1 MASEN
6 NVQKTTWL
14 QLAAT
19 STLFRLN
26 TGKGWI
32 SGLGPKGVHRLKNG
46 SVEIQAPRSIAL
58 GFGLASGDPV
68 VGAADLVGWSTV
80 TITPEMVGTSVAVF
94 TSVEMKASK
103 RGVTSEEQF
112 NWQKQVKDAGGIA
125 IITNSP
131 EEAKR
136 LVVNWHTKLF

>member
-1 MASEN
+1 MTSESN
-6 NVQKTTWL
+6 IQKDAWM
-14 QLAAT
+14 QLAGT

-26 TGKGWI
+26 TGKGWV

-46 SVEIQAPRSIAL
+46 SIEIQAPRSIAL
-58 GFGLASGDPV
+58 GFGLVSGAPV

-94 TSVEMKASK
+94 TSVELKASK
-103 RGVTSEEQF
+103 NGRTSEEQS
-112 NWQKQVKDAGGIA
+112 NWRKQVKDSGGIA

-136 LVVNWHTKLF
+136 LVVNWHTKRF